1 MKKKAFFVIGILSL
15 IPFAQTLLIKIGFG
29 LGTSV
34 IMFSHS
40 EEVNAESAEFYI
52 NLGFD
57 KLDAEDYEGA
67 ISDFTE
73 AIKINP
79 DNGNFYF
86 NRGMAKQNL
95 EDYEG
100 AISDFTEAIKIN
112 PDNNMFFTESD
123 LKELKEIWGL
133 EKDN

>member
-1 MKKKAFFVIGILSL
+1 MKKKAVLFVGILSL
-15 IPFAQTLLIKIGFG
+15 VPIAQPLLIKTGFS

-52 NLGFD
+52 DLGVDKFD
-57 KLDAEDYEGA
+57 GEDYEGA

-73 AIKINP
+73 AIKINSR
-79 DNGNFYF
+79 NCNFYF
-86 NRGMAKQNL
+86 HRGMAKQNL

-100 AISDFTEAIKIN
+100 AISDFTEAIKID

-123 LKELKEIWGL
+123 LKELKKIWGL
-133 EKDN
+133 E

>member
-15 IPFAQTLLIKIGFG
+15 IPIAQPLLNKTGFG

-34 IMFSHS
+34 IMLSHS
-40 EEVNAESAEFYI
+40 EEVNAESEEFYI

-73 AIKINP
+73 AIKINS
-79 DNGNFYF
+79 NNCNYYF

-112 PDNNMFFTESD
+112 PDNNMFFTESE
-123 LKELKEIWGL
+123 LKELKKIWGL
-133 EKDN
+133 EKNN